1 MLFFACLFVKERRL
15 SCVLASTAT
24 SGSGRRSGRVN
35 DSDSGLG
42 DGGGGLGSTSDAG
55 TSNDLVDFADDGLDG
70 LLDVGGF
77 EGRGL
82 DEGETLL
89 LGKGLG
95 LLGGDSTKM
104 TKIALVSDEHDDDVG
119 ISVVA
124 ELRQPSLDVLERVLL
139 GDVIHK
145 QSSNSSSVVSA
156 GDGSV
161 SLLASSVPDLRLNHL
176 AVDRDTT
183 GGKLDTDGGLGF
195 EVELIAGESREEVA
209 LSDTRVSD
217 QHNLEEVV
225 VFVVL
230 AHCGWVMDVLRGR
243 CAMDL

>member
-1 MLFFACLFVKERRL
+1 MKERGS

-24 SGSGRRSGRVN
+24 CRGGSRSGRV
-35 DSDSGLG
+35 DDGDSGLG
-42 DGGGGLGSTSDAG
+42 DSRGGLGSTRDTR
-55 TSNDLVDFADDGLDG
+55 TSNDLVDFADDGLEG
-70 LLDVGGF
+70 FLNVGGF
-77 EGRGL
+77 ESRRL
-82 DEGETLL
+82 DEGKSLL
-89 LGKGLG
+89 LSKCLG
-95 LLGGDSTKM
+95 LFGGDSTKV

-119 ISVVA
+119 ISVVT

-145 QSSNSSSVVSA
+145 QGSNSSSVVSA
-156 GDGSV
+156 GDSSV
-161 SLLASSVPDLRLNHL
+161 SLLTGSVPDLGLNHL
-176 AVDRDTT
+176 AIDRDTT
-183 GGKLDTDGGLGF
+183 GGELDTDGGLGF
-195 EVELIAGESREEVA
+195 EVELIAGESREKVA